1 MVKYKLL
8 CMHVWSKILAVI
20 YIFIRYIGTKHN
32 ISIIGKRLLQIKI
45 PDNFTRSP
53 RSITQRQ
60 YWKGKTNI

>member
-1 MVKYKLL
+1 
-8 CMHVWSKILAVI
+8 MHVWSKILAVI